1 MFLNTLSVYAAPVAA
16 KATEKTAEAVNT
28 VEEAGRSGLGLNL
41 VDIAFYLLCF
51 VIAMLVL
58 NNVLFKPL
66 TKLLDE
72 RAARIDAD
80 YDKME
85 EMEAKIT
92 NADNQAKS
100 ILAQAYA
107 DGRAITEEAK
117 NQVEPTKAQILAEA
131 EMHKAEMLTKAN
143 QEADKIVSNSRATA
157 EKEILVLVQKTIQKA
172 TSNLKISGSAQ
183 NEILGSIVNSKL

>member
-1 MFLNTLSVYAAPVAA
+1 MLLNTLSVYAAGSP
-16 KATEKTAEAVNT
+16 EG
-28 VEEAGRSGLGLNL
+28 GRTGLGLNL

-66 TKLLDE
+66 SKLLDE
-72 RAARIDAD
+72 RATRIDSD

-107 DGRAITEEAK
+107 DGRNITEEAR
-117 NQVEPTKAQILAEA
+117 NQVEPTKTQILAEA
-131 EMHKAEMLTKAN
+131 ETHKAEILNKAN
-143 QEADKIVSNSRATA
+143 QEADKIIANSRANA

-172 TSNLKISGSAQ
+172 TSNLKISGASQ